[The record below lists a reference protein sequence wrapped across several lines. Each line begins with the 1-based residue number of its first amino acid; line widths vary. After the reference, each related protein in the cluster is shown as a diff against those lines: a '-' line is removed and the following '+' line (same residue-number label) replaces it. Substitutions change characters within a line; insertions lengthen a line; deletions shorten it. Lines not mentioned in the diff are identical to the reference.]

1 MATGSST
8 ARARTAISPAATVC
22 SLARDG
28 RQLFH
33 GARTHSH
40 LTSCN
45 RVQPRTP
52 PAPRAKHPLH
62 DKRLFRGAHGTL
74 AF

>member
-1 MATGSST
+1 MPGGLLHGD
-8 ARARTAISPAATVC
+8 R
-22 SLARDG
+22 
-28 RQLFH
+28 LFH